1 MPELRITVPLSRE
14 EFVALRTRASAEL
27 RQPRDQARHILRAAL
42 LTDPPD
48 PPRNESR
55 ECANVSQDMA
65 GAFPLSKAA

>member
-42 LTDPPD
+42 LTDPPY
-48 PPRNESR
+48 PPSLRNESK
-55 ECANVSQDMA
+55 EAPKFHETG
-65 GAFPLSKAA
+65 GASFGVQS